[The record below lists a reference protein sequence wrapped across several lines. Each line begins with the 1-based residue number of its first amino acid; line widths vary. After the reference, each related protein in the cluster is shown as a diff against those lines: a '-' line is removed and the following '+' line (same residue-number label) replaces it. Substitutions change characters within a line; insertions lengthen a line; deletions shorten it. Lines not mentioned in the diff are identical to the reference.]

1 MSNARGVNARGA
13 LGRYGEELAA
23 RRLTE
28 AGMTVLERNWRCGR
42 TGEIDIVARDGDAL
56 VVCEVKTRRAGAF
69 EHPMAA
75 VTPTKA
81 DRLRG
86 LARTLAAGTRRGPTG
101 RRPHR
106 RRGRRPPRARR
117 TRRGARTGG
126 GLMGFARTC
135 SVALVGVEGVIV
147 EVQADLEPGVAA
159 FTLVGLP
166 DKSLTESKDRVRAAV
181 VNSGAE
187 WPQKKLTVGLSPA
200 SVPKAGSGFDL
211 AVACAV
217 LGASERID
225 PRMLSDIVMI
235 GELGLDGRVRP
246 VRGILPAVLAA
257 AEAGYEQVVVPEC
270 AAAEASL
277 VPGVSV
283 LGVRTLRQLI
293 AVLAD
298 EPVPDEEPDE
308 GRPDPLMAGL
318 RLPGTGAATGMHTVG
333 AAQQDQGHDLADV
346 VGQLAART
354 AVEVAAAGGHHLFLE
369 GPPGA
374 GKTMLA
380 ERLPAI
386 LPSLAKEE
394 SLEVTAVHSV
404 AGLLPAGKPLV
415 DVPPYCAPH
424 HSATM
429 QALVGGGQGVAR
441 PGAVSLAHRGVLFL
455 DETPEFSSQALDALR
470 QPLEAGHVVIARSAG
485 VVRFPAK
492 FLMVLAA
499 NPCPCGRFSR
509 TDDLCEC
516 PPAAIRRYQARL
528 SGPLLDRVDL
538 RVEVD
543 RVTRSELSQSAARGE
558 STAVVAERVRAAR
571 ERAALRLAGT
581 LWRTN
586 SEVPGRELRSRWHA
600 APGAMDE
607 AERSLERGLLTARGL
622 DRVLRVAW
630 TIADLVGHDRPDAA
644 DVNLAL
650 QLRTGVPRG
659 MPMAIG
665 ALT

>member
-1 MSNARGVNARGA
+1 
-13 LGRYGEELAA
+13 
-23 RRLTE
+23 
-28 AGMTVLERNWRCGR
+28 
-42 TGEIDIVARDGDAL
+42 
-56 VVCEVKTRRAGAF
+56 
-69 EHPMAA
+69 
-75 VTPTKA
+75 
-81 DRLRG
+81 
-86 LARTLAAGTRRGPTG
+86 
-101 RRPHR
+101 
-106 RRGRRPPRARR
+106 
-117 TRRGARTGG
+117 
-126 GLMGFARTC
+126 MGFARTC
-135 SVALVGVEGVIV
+135 SVALVGVEGVVV

-166 DKSLTESKDRVRAAV
+166 DKSLTESRDRVRAAV
-181 VNSGAE
+181 VNSGGE

-225 PRMLSDIVMI
+225 PRVLADIVMI

-257 AEAGYEQVVVPEC
+257 ADAGYEQVVVPEC

-298 EPVPDEEPDE
+298 EPVPDEAPDE
-308 GRPDPLMAGL
+308 PGRPDPLLAGL
-318 RLPGTGAATGMHTVG
+318 RVPGTGAATGMHSSG
-333 AAQQDQGHDLADV
+333 AAQQDHGHDLADV
-346 VGQLAART
+346 VGQISART

-380 ERLPAI
+380 ERLPAV
-386 LPSLAKEE
+386 LPRLAREE

-404 AGLLPAGKPLV
+404 AGLLPPGKPLI
-415 DVPPYCAPH
+415 DAAPYCAPH

-429 QALVGGGQGVAR
+429 QALVGGGPGIAR
-441 PGAVSLAHRGVLFL
+441 PGAVSLSHRGVLFL
-455 DETPEFSSQALDALR
+455 DETPEFNTQALDALR

-499 NPCPCGRFSR
+499 NPCPCGRFSQ
-509 TDDLCEC
+509 TDDFCEC
-516 PPAAIRRYQARL
+516 PPSAIRRYQARL

-538 RVEVD
+538 RVQVD
-543 RVTRSELSQSAARGE
+543 RVTRDQLAGRGARGE
-558 STAVVAERVRAAR
+558 STAVVADRVRAAR
-571 ERAALRLAGT
+571 ERAAMRFEGT
-581 LWRTN
+581 PWRTN

-600 APGAMDE
+600 VSGAMDE
-607 AERSLERGLLTARGL
+607 AERNLERGVLTARGL

-630 TIADLVGHDRPDAA
+630 TVADLAGHDRPDAT
-644 DVNLAL
+644 DVALAL

-659 MPMAIG
+659 VPMAIG
-665 ALT
+665 APA

>member
-1 MSNARGVNARGA
+1 
-13 LGRYGEELAA
+13 
-23 RRLTE
+23 
-28 AGMTVLERNWRCGR
+28 
-42 TGEIDIVARDGDAL
+42 
-56 VVCEVKTRRAGAF
+56 
-69 EHPMAA
+69 
-75 VTPTKA
+75 
-81 DRLRG
+81 
-86 LARTLAAGTRRGPTG
+86 
-101 RRPHR
+101 
-106 RRGRRPPRARR
+106 
-117 TRRGARTGG
+117 
-126 GLMGFARTC
+126 MGFARTC
-135 SVALVGVEGVIV
+135 SVALVGVEGVVV

-166 DKSLTESKDRVRAAV
+166 DKSLTESRDRVRAAV
-181 VNSGAE
+181 VNSGGE

-200 SVPKAGSGFDL
+200 SVPKGGSGFDL

-217 LGASERID
+217 LGAAERID
-225 PRMLSDIVMI
+225 PRVLADIVMI

-257 AEAGYEQVVVPEC
+257 ADAGYEQVVVPEC

-283 LGVRTLRQLI
+283 LGVRSLRQLVAI
-293 AVLAD
+293 LTD

-308 GRPDPLMAGL
+308 RGRPDPLLAGL
-318 RLPGTGAATGMHTVG
+318 RVPGTGAATGMHSAG
-333 AAQQDQGHDLADV
+333 AAQHDPGHDLADV
-346 VGQLAART
+346 VGQSAART

-386 LPSLAKEE
+386 LPKLGREE

-404 AGLLPAGKPLV
+404 AGLLPPGKPLI
-415 DVPPYCAPH
+415 DVAPYCAPH

-429 QALVGGGQGVAR
+429 QALVGGGPGIAR
-441 PGAVSLAHRGVLFL
+441 PGAVSLSHRGVLFL
-455 DETPEFSSQALDALR
+455 DETPEFSSHALDALR
-470 QPLEAGHVVIARSAG
+470 QPLESGHVVIARSSG

-509 TDDLCEC
+509 RDSLCEC
-516 PPAAIRRYQARL
+516 PPSAIRRYQARL

-543 RVTRSELSQSAARGE
+543 PVTRAELTERGARGE
-558 STAVVAERVRAAR
+558 SSATVADRVHAARQRAA
-571 ERAALRLAGT
+571 ARLAGT
-581 LWRTN
+581 PWRTN
-586 SEVPGRELRSRWHA
+586 SEVPGRELRNRWHA
-600 APGAMDE
+600 ARGAMDE
-607 AERSLERGLLTARGL
+607 AERNLERGVLTARGL

-630 TIADLVGHDRPDAA
+630 TVADLVGHDRPDAT
-644 DVNLAL
+644 DVALAL

-659 MPMAIG
+659 VPMAIG

>member
-1 MSNARGVNARGA
+1 
-13 LGRYGEELAA
+13 
-23 RRLTE
+23 
-28 AGMTVLERNWRCGR
+28 
-42 TGEIDIVARDGDAL
+42 
-56 VVCEVKTRRAGAF
+56 
-69 EHPMAA
+69 
-75 VTPTKA
+75 
-81 DRLRG
+81 
-86 LARTLAAGTRRGPTG
+86 
-101 RRPHR
+101 
-106 RRGRRPPRARR
+106 
-117 TRRGARTGG
+117 
-126 GLMGFARTC
+126 MGFARTC
-135 SVALVGVEGVIV
+135 SVALVGVEGVVV

-166 DKSLTESKDRVRAAV
+166 DKSLTESRDRVRAAV
-181 VNSGAE
+181 VNSGGE

-217 LGASERID
+217 LGAAERID
-225 PRMLSDIVMI
+225 PRVLADIVMI

-257 AEAGYEQVVVPEC
+257 ADAGYEQVVVPEC

-283 LGVRTLRQLI
+283 LGVRSLRRLI
-293 AVLAD
+293 AVLTD
-298 EPVPDEEPDE
+298 EPVPEEDPDDRD
-308 GRPDPLMAGL
+308 RPDPLLAGL
-318 RLPGTGAATGMHTVG
+318 RVPGTGAATGMHGIG
-333 AAQQDQGHDLADV
+333 AAQHDQGHDLADV
-346 VGQLAART
+346 VGQHSART

-380 ERLPAI
+380 ERLPSI
-386 LPSLAKEE
+386 LPPLDRQA

-404 AGLLPAGKPLV
+404 AGLLPPGKPLV
-415 DVPPYCAPH
+415 DTAPYCAPH

-429 QALVGGGQGVAR
+429 QALVGGGPGTAR
-441 PGAVSLAHRGVLFL
+441 PGAVSLSHRGVLFL
-455 DETPEFSSQALDALR
+455 DETPEFSGKALDALR

-485 VVRFPAK
+485 VVRFPAR

-499 NPCPCGRFSR
+499 NPCPCGRFSSVN
-509 TDDLCEC
+509 DHCEC
-516 PPAAIRRYQARL
+516 PPAAVRRYQARL

-543 RVTRSELSQSAARGE
+543 RVTRSELSANAARGE
-558 STAVVAERVRAAR
+558 TTVTVADRVRTAR
-571 ERAALRLAGT
+571 ERAAARLAGT
-581 LWRTN
+581 PWRTN

-600 APGAMDE
+600 APGAMDD
-607 AERSLERGLLTARGL
+607 AERCLERGMLSARGL

-630 TIADLVGHDRPDAA
+630 TVADLSGRDRPDAS
-644 DVNLAL
+644 DVGLAL

-659 MPMAIG
+659 VPMRIG
-665 ALT
+665 AAV

>member
-1 MSNARGVNARGA
+1 
-13 LGRYGEELAA
+13 
-23 RRLTE
+23 
-28 AGMTVLERNWRCGR
+28 
-42 TGEIDIVARDGDAL
+42 
-56 VVCEVKTRRAGAF
+56 
-69 EHPMAA
+69 
-75 VTPTKA
+75 
-81 DRLRG
+81 
-86 LARTLAAGTRRGPTG
+86 
-101 RRPHR
+101 
-106 RRGRRPPRARR
+106 
-117 TRRGARTGG
+117 
-126 GLMGFARTC
+126 MGFARTC
-135 SVALVGVEGVIV
+135 SVALVGVEGVVV

-166 DKSLTESKDRVRAAV
+166 DKSLTESRDRVRAAV

-200 SVPKAGSGFDL
+200 SVPKSGSGFDL
-211 AVACAV
+211 AVAASV
-217 LGASERID
+217 LGAAERID
-225 PRMLSDIVMI
+225 PRVLADIVMI

-283 LGVRTLRQLI
+283 LGVRSLRQLI

-298 EPVPDEEPDE
+298 EPVPEEEQDPQ
-308 GRPDPLMAGL
+308 GRPDPLLAGL
-318 RLPGTGAATGMHTVG
+318 RMPGTGAATGMGSIG
-333 AAQQDQGHDLADV
+333 AAQHDHGHDLADV
-346 VGQLAART
+346 VGQESART
-354 AVEVAAAGGHHLFLE
+354 AVEVAAAGRHHLFLE

-380 ERLPAI
+380 ERLPAV
-386 LPSLAKEE
+386 LPRLCRAE

-404 AGLLPAGKPLV
+404 AGLLPPGKPMI
-415 DVPPYCAPH
+415 DTAPYCAPH

-429 QALVGGGQGVAR
+429 QSLVGGGPGIAR

-455 DETPEFSSQALDALR
+455 DETPEFSSHALDALR

-485 VVRFPAK
+485 VVRFPAR

-499 NPCPCGRFSR
+499 NPCPCGRFSQ
-509 TDDLCEC
+509 TDETCEC
-516 PPAAIRRYQARL
+516 SPSAIRRYQARL

-543 RVTRSELSQSAARGE
+543 RVTRSQLAGDGPRGDC
-558 STAVVAERVRAAR
+558 TATVADRVRAAR
-571 ERAALRLAGT
+571 ERSAARLAGT
-581 LWRTN
+581 PWRSN
-586 SEVPGRELRSRWHA
+586 SEVSGRELRSRWRA
-600 APGAMDE
+600 APGALEE
-607 AERSLERGLLTARGL
+607 AERSLERGVLTARGL

-630 TIADLVGHDRPDAA
+630 TVADLVGHDRPDAR
-644 DVNLAL
+644 DVALAL

-659 MPMAIG
+659 VPMALG

>member
-1 MSNARGVNARGA
+1 
-13 LGRYGEELAA
+13 
-23 RRLTE
+23 
-28 AGMTVLERNWRCGR
+28 
-42 TGEIDIVARDGDAL
+42 
-56 VVCEVKTRRAGAF
+56 
-69 EHPMAA
+69 
-75 VTPTKA
+75 
-81 DRLRG
+81 
-86 LARTLAAGTRRGPTG
+86 
-101 RRPHR
+101 
-106 RRGRRPPRARR
+106 
-117 TRRGARTGG
+117 
-126 GLMGFARTC
+126 MGFARTC
-135 SVALVGVEGVIV
+135 SVALVGVEGVVV

-166 DKSLTESKDRVRAAV
+166 DKSLTESRDRVRAAV

-200 SVPKAGSGFDL
+200 SVPKSGSGFDM
-211 AVACAV
+211 AVAAAV
-217 LGASERID
+217 LGAAERID
-225 PRMLSDIVMI
+225 PRVLADIVMI

-283 LGVRTLRQLI
+283 LGVRSLRQLI

-298 EPVPDEEPDE
+298 EPVPEEAQDEP
-308 GRPDPLMAGL
+308 GRPDPLLAGL
-318 RLPGTGAATGMHTVG
+318 RMPGTGAATGMYGMG
-333 AAQQDQGHDLADV
+333 AAQHEHDLADV
-346 VGQLAART
+346 VGQESART

-386 LPSLAKEE
+386 LPRLCRAE

-404 AGLLPAGKPLV
+404 AGLLPPGRPLI
-415 DVPPYCAPH
+415 DVAPYCAPH

-429 QALVGGGQGVAR
+429 QALVGGGAGFAR

-455 DETPEFSSQALDALR
+455 DETPEFSSHALDALR
-470 QPLEAGHVVIARSAG
+470 QPLESGHVVIARSAG
-485 VVRFPAK
+485 VVRFPAR

-499 NPCPCGRFSR
+499 NPCPCGRFSQKE
-509 TDDLCEC
+509 DLCEC
-516 PPAAIRRYQARL
+516 PPSAIRRYQGRV

-538 RVEVD
+538 RVEVE
-543 RVTRSELSQSAARGE
+543 RVTRSQLTGTGSRGDA
-558 STAVVAERVRAAR
+558 TTVVADRVRAAR
-571 ERAALRLAGT
+571 ERAATRLRGT
-581 LWRTN
+581 PWRSN
-586 SEVPGRELRSRWHA
+586 SEVPGRELRSRWYA
-600 APGAMDE
+600 APGALED
-607 AERSLERGLLTARGL
+607 AERSLKRGVLTARGL

-630 TIADLVGHDRPDAA
+630 TVADLVGHDRPDGT
-644 DVNLAL
+644 DVALAL

-659 MPMAIG
+659 VPMALG
-665 ALT
+665 ASR

>member
-1 MSNARGVNARGA
+1 
-13 LGRYGEELAA
+13 
-23 RRLTE
+23 
-28 AGMTVLERNWRCGR
+28 
-42 TGEIDIVARDGDAL
+42 
-56 VVCEVKTRRAGAF
+56 
-69 EHPMAA
+69 
-75 VTPTKA
+75 
-81 DRLRG
+81 
-86 LARTLAAGTRRGPTG
+86 
-101 RRPHR
+101 
-106 RRGRRPPRARR
+106 
-117 TRRGARTGG
+117 
-126 GLMGFARTC
+126 MGFARTC
-135 SVALVGVEGVIV
+135 SVALVGVEGVVV

-166 DKSLTESKDRVRAAV
+166 DKSLTESRDRVRAAV

-200 SVPKAGSGFDL
+200 SVPKSGSGFDL
-211 AVACAV
+211 AVAASV
-217 LGASERID
+217 LGAAERID
-225 PRMLSDIVMI
+225 PRVLADIVMI

-283 LGVRTLRQLI
+283 LGVRSLRQLI

-298 EPVPDEEPDE
+298 EPVPEEERDEE
-308 GRPDPLMAGL
+308 GRPDPLLAGL
-318 RLPGTGAATGMHTVG
+318 RLPGTGAATGMHSMG
-333 AAQQDQGHDLADV
+333 AAQYEHAHDLADV
-346 VGQLAART
+346 VGQESART

-386 LPSLAKEE
+386 LPPLRRAE

-404 AGLLPAGKPLV
+404 AGLLPPGKPLI
-415 DVPPYCAPH
+415 DAAPYCAPH

-429 QALVGGGQGVAR
+429 QALVGGGPGIAR
-441 PGAVSLAHRGVLFL
+441 PGAVSLAHCGVLFL
-455 DETPEFSSQALDALR
+455 DETPEFSSHALDALR
-470 QPLEAGHVVIARSAG
+470 QPLESGHVVIARSAG
-485 VVRFPAK
+485 VVRFPAR

-509 TDDLCEC
+509 NDELCEC
-516 PPAAIRRYQARL
+516 PPSAIRRYQARL

-543 RVTRSELSQSAARGE
+543 RLTRGQLAGDGSRGD
-558 STAVVAERVRAAR
+558 STATVADRVRAAR
-571 ERAALRLAGT
+571 ERTALRLEGT
-581 LWRTN
+581 PWGTN

-607 AERSLERGLLTARGL
+607 AERSLERGVLTARGL

-630 TIADLVGHDRPDAA
+630 TVADLVGHDRPDAG
-644 DVNLAL
+644 DVALAL

-659 MPMAIG
+659 ALMTLG
-665 ALT
+665 APA